1 MKFLMRRSYFQ
12 DIQFFRF
19 RSTFFWY
26 LALIGILI
34 VAPFLIGTYFT
45 YIFALIAI
53 YSIVSLGLNILS
65 GFTGQISLG
74 HAAFFAIGAY
84 TSGYLTTQA
93 AVSFWLALPAAG
105 LAAAIVGLMVGI
117 PSLRL
122 SGLYLAIATMGL
134 AFIIEEVILQWKDV
148 TNGINGMALLR
159 PNLGPIVF
167 DTDQKYYYL
176 ALFFLILFIL
186 AAKNLLRTP
195 TGRAFIAIRDS
206 EVASQAVGIDLA
218 RYKVWAFVIS
228 AFYTGFAGSL
238 FGHFMTFI
246 GPDNFTLLDSIGFL
260 TMIIVG
266 GVASIH
272 GSIYG
277 AIFMTFLPE
286 AIRLAKDYLPPVLQE
301 KVGLQ
306 ALAYGVILMLFV
318 IFEPM
323 GLYGR
328 WLKIKFYFESF
339 PVYKRETFRRER
351 KFYRSERSR

>member
-1 MKFLMRRSYFQ
+1 MKFLMRRNYFQ
-12 DIQFFRF
+12 DIQLFKF
-19 RSTFFWY
+19 RSTLFWY
-26 LALIGILI
+26 LALVVAL
-34 VAPFLIGTYFT
+34 VAAPFFIGTYFT
-45 YIFALIAI
+45 YIFTLIAI
-53 YSIVSLGLNILS
+53 YAIVSLGLNILT
-65 GFTGQISLG
+65 GYTGQISLG

-84 TSGYLTTQA
+84 TSAYLTATA
-93 AVSFWLALPAAG
+93 GLSFWLALPAAG
-105 LAAAIVGLMVGI
+105 LAAAVVGLVVGI

-159 PNLGPIVF
+159 PQLGPIAF

-176 ALFFLILFIL
+176 SLAFLILFIL
-186 AAKNLLRTP
+186 VAKNLLRTP
-195 TGRAFIAIRDS
+195 TGRAFIAVRDS
-206 EVASQAVGIDLA
+206 EIAAQAVGINLA

-228 AFYTGFAGSL
+228 AFYAGVAGSL

-246 GPDNFTLLDSIGFL
+246 GPDNFTLLESIGFL
-260 TMIIVG
+260 AMIIVG
-266 GVASIH
+266 GIASVH

-277 AIFMTFLPE
+277 AVFMTFLPE
-286 AIRLAKDYLPPVLQE
+286 LIRLAKDYLPPILQE

-306 ALAYGVILMLFV
+306 AAAYGIILMLFV

-328 WLKIKFYFESF
+328 WLKLKFYFETF
-339 PVYKRETFRRER
+339 PVYKKETFRRER